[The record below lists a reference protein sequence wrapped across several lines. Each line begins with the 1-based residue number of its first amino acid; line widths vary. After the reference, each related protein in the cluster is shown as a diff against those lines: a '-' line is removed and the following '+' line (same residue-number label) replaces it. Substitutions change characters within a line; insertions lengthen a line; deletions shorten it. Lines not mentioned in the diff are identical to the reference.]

1 MKEQNAIILSNT
13 LIARDV
19 WKMELKTEIADLAR
33 PGQFVEIAVPGFF
46 LRRPI
51 SVSDTGKGVLT
62 IVYKVMG
69 NGTDVMTGMHP
80 GEELNLLGP
89 LGQGFP
95 VLEDKEAVLLLG
107 GGVGVPPLLKTA
119 KEYLAKG
126 KKVDV
131 ALGFN
136 NAADV
141 FYLDA
146 FEQLG
151 IESAVATMDGSAGVK
166 GTVLDAVAARGI
178 ETAFVMACGPL
189 PMLKAI
195 NQKYTDGYISLESRM
210 GCGIGVCM
218 GCIVHDAK
226 GTALRVC
233 KNGPV
238 FPIGR
243 VVF

>member
-1 MKEQNAIILSNT
+1 MKESNAVILSNT

-19 WKMELKTEIADLAR
+19 WKMELKTDLAVLAR
-33 PGQFVEIAVPGFF
+33 PGQFVEIALTGFF

-51 SVSDTGKGVLT
+51 SVSDTDGDVMT

-69 NGTDVMTGMHP
+69 NGTDAMTGLKP
-80 GEELNLLGP
+80 GETLNLFGP

-95 VLEDKEAVLLLG
+95 VLEGKEAVLLLG

-119 KEYLAKG
+119 KAWLAKG

-146 FEQLG
+146 FSQLG
-151 IESAVATMDGSAGVK
+151 IDAAVATMDGSAGVK

-178 ETAFVMACGPL
+178 ETDFVMACGPL
-189 PMLKAI
+189 PMLRAI
-195 NQKYTDGYISLESRM
+195 SQKYTDGYVSLEARM

-218 GCIVHDAK
+218 GCVVHDAK

>member
-69 NGTDVMTGMHP
+69 NGTDVMTGMRP

-151 IESAVATMDGSAGVK
+151 IEPAVATMDGSAGVK